1 MAKEKKIKVPK
12 QIAGVKVPK
21 KVRKAG
27 NKALEL
33 ADHPAAL
40 ELAAAALSAA
50 AAALQSQGRKRRV
63 QDVTPHLAQ
72 LARAETNGDGE
83 GADRSREAASRLGDI
98 VKAAA
103 LEGARRLL
111 DNVAKPKPAAAA
123 QAASAPD
130 KPKRRKA
137 NGAPAEG
144 AAREE

>member
-1 MAKEKKIKVPK
+1 MAKERKIKVPK

-27 NKALEL
+27 NKALQL

-50 AAALQSQGRKRRV
+50 AVALQSKGRKRRV
-63 QDVTPHLAQ
+63 EQVAPHLAQ
-72 LARAETNGDGE
+72 LARSAPGGE
-83 GADRSREAASRLGDI
+83 EGSGAPDAASKLGDL

-111 DNVAKPKPAAAA
+111 DNVANAKPSAAPAA
-123 QAASAPD
+123 QAGSAP
-130 KPKRRKA
+130 RQ
-137 NGAPAEG
+137 AEAQEG
-144 AAREE
+144 